1 MTNEK
6 DLSHSICHCQKPLQ
20 QKDLT
25 AKMMDDR
32 LFFQKQF
39 LIEITLLS
47 GEIFSKQL
55 LVINTQLVARLIK
68 FFD

>member
-32 LFFQKQF
+32 LFCQKQF
-39 LIEITLLS
+39 LIEIT
-47 GEIFSKQL
+47 KT
-55 LVINTQLVARLIK
+55 TQLSNINKLYHPINIK
-68 FFD
+68 LLYVCN